1 MPMQTAEQALETL
14 VSESPDTS
22 MRTLFNAFS
31 CWMSETLPRTLPQRR
46 DYIIQAAHDVSQH
59 VDTLIRQVCDDQ
71 GRCATAS
78 YRRRAQTPERDRLH
92 GIDSHALTQSIVHN
106 LKQRSREEALD
117 YLAALIGGWCLCC
130 PTPFAQRYLLSG
142 QDPTDAGMARSLLAW
157 MFRSLDFG
165 S

>member
-22 MRTLFNAFS
+22 MLILFNTFS
-31 CWMSETLPRTLPQRR
+31 CWMSETLPSTLPQWG
-46 DYIIQAAHDVSQH
+46 DHIIQAAHDMRQH

-71 GRCATAS
+71 GNCSTAS
-78 YRRRAQTPERDRLH
+78 YRRRAQTPDRARPP
-92 GIDSHALTQSIVHN
+92 GVDSHALTQSIVHN

-130 PTPFAQRYLLSG
+130 PTPFAQRYLISG

-157 MFRSLDFG
+157 MFRPLDFW